1 MASDPES
8 GPRVTGRHAAPRL
21 TVRGRLRLPVGRA
34 IALTAVP
41 TALLMG
47 TIAPRFALAADATSS
62 SASATSHDQATGADA
77 TPSGSSCTKTSI
89 SSLIAGT
96 AKTGTGTA
104 TSSRTA
110 SATTGGTSAG
120 GKSTSGKSTGTA
132 PTKSSADPAV
142 PDSHPTADPTTA
154 PSSAKPSQAP
164 TSAPAAPASGS
175 SSSTSGNSLL
185 GGVGSILNGL
195 GGLLSLDAEPA
206 SATAPTASA
215 TPAASAHTASAAPV
229 TRRAEIA
236 TPVSVAPSASAT
248 QTRTHSTPAAS
259 ATPSAGPSRSTHP
272 PVGPSTGSSTP
283 AAASPATPTTAAE
296 ANRACDVSRLAAPL
310 DTSIAPGEM
319 PAVPWTLKSSSLELI
334 NSQFWG
340 VVTVPTAAGDVRVLK
355 FTAQEVNI
363 GDLDMSTQQIGQELH
378 VQGGPGTTS
387 TMRGGTVT
395 MYVTSLSG
403 TLAAAEGIPL
413 AWLGVNLTLTP
424 DTLPQWLYD
433 LIGSV
438 PIPLTLT
445 LNNAVATQTG
455 QFGGNL
461 TIPGMHLFYTPLS

>member
-1 MASDPES
+1 MASESES

-47 TIAPRFALAADATSS
+47 TIAPKFALAADATSS
-62 SASATSHDQATGADA
+62 SAAATSHDHATDA
-77 TPSGSSCTKTSI
+77 AAAPTGSNCTKTSI

-96 AKTGTGTA
+96 TKTGTTKTGADTGASSTA
-104 TSSRTA
+104 A
-110 SATTGGTSAG
+110 STTTGGRSTG
-120 GKSTSGKSTGTA
+120 GRSSGTA
-132 PTKSSADPAV
+132 PTKSSAG
-142 PDSHPTADPTTA
+142 STAPSTA
-154 PSSAKPSQAP
+154 PSSATPSQVPSHAPSAVPAAGP
-164 TSAPAAPASGS
+164 TSAPASGP
-175 SSSTSGNSLL
+175 TGNPL
-185 GGVGSILNGL
+185 GEGVGTILNGL
-195 GGLLSLDAEPA
+195 GQLLGLDAEPA
-206 SATAPTASA
+206 R
-215 TPAASAHTASAAPV
+215 PAASPTPSAAATPT
-229 TRRAEIA
+229 TRHADTT
-236 TPVSVAPSASAT
+236 TPVSAVPSASAT
-248 QTRTHSTPAAS
+248 RSAPAATATPSTGATRSTVPAAAPSTVGTPAATS
-259 ATPSAGPSRSTHP
+259 
-272 PVGPSTGSSTP
+272 
-283 AAASPATPTTAAE
+283 PTTSTTSAE
-296 ANRACDVSRLAAPL
+296 ANRACDVSRMAAPL
-310 DTSIAPGEM
+310 DTSMPVGEM
-319 PAVPWTLKSSSLELI
+319 PTVPWTLKSSSLELI
-334 NSQFWG
+334 NTQFWG

-403 TLAAAEGIPL
+403 TLAEAEGIPL

-461 TIPGMHLFYTPLS
+461 TIPGMHLYYTPLS

>member
-1 MASDPES
+1 MASDSES

-47 TIAPRFALAADATSS
+47 TIAPKFALAADATSS
-62 SASATSHDQATGADA
+62 SASATSHDHATDA
-77 TPSGSSCTKTSI
+77 SAGPTGSACTKTSI

-96 AKTGTGTA
+96 ANTGTGK
-104 TSSRTA
+104 TA
-110 SATTGGTSAG
+110 S
-120 GKSTSGKSTGTA
+120 
-132 PTKSSADPAV
+132 
-142 PDSHPTADPTTA
+142 PTTA
-154 PSSAKPSQAP
+154 PATTASSGGKSSGGKSSGAASTKSPSSAGSVAPS
-164 TSAPAAPASGS
+164 AAPSSGTPSHAPSSTPTAGPTGAPKSSPTS
-175 SSSTSGNSLL
+175 SSSG
-185 GGVGSILNGL
+185 GGVDTFLNGL
-195 GGLLSLDAEPA
+195 GQLLGLDAEPA
-206 SATAPTASA
+206 GPAVSATPSATASAS
-215 TPAASAHTASAAPV
+215 ASAAPAA
-229 TRRAEIA
+229 RRADTT

-248 QTRTHSTPAAS
+248 HSAPATSPSAS
-259 ATPSAGPSRSTHP
+259 ASHQAGPTRST
-272 PVGPSTGSSTP
+272 GPTAGST
-283 AAASPATPTTAAE
+283 AAGTSAAKPPATSTTSAE

-310 DTSIAPGEM
+310 DTSMPAGEM

-334 NSQFWG
+334 NTQFWG
-340 VVTVPTAAGDVRVLK
+340 VVTVPTAAGNVRVLK

>member
-8 GPRVTGRHAAPRL
+8 GPRPTGRHAAPRL

-47 TIAPRFALAADATSS
+47 TIAPKFALAADATPS
-62 SASATSHDQATGADA
+62 SASATSHDHATDA
-77 TPSGSSCTKTSI
+77 SSAPTGSDCTKTSI
-89 SSLIAGT
+89 SSLIAGA
-96 AKTGTGTA
+96 AKTGSGTT
-104 TSSRTA
+104 TSTRSA
-110 SATTGGTSAG
+110 SATTGGDS
-120 GKSTSGKSTGTA
+120 SGSRSSGSRSTGDRSTGAA
-132 PTKSSADPAV
+132 PAKSSAGSVAP
-142 PDSHPTADPTTA
+142 SPTRSAA
-154 PSSAKPSQAP
+154 PSSGTPSQAP
-164 TSAPAAPASGS
+164 SSTPTAGPTSAPTSGSSGS
-175 SSSTSGNSLL
+175 SSGGGL
-185 GGVGSILNGL
+185 GAILNGL
-195 GGLLSLDAEPA
+195 GGLLGLDAEPA
-206 SATAPTASA
+206 RSTATPTPSASA
-215 TPAASAHTASAAPV
+215 SASAAPAARQADI
-229 TRRAEIA
+229 TN
-236 TPVSVAPSASAT
+236 PVSVLPSASAS
-248 QTRTHSTPAAS
+248 HSAPAAS
-259 ATPSAGPSRSTHP
+259 ATPSSAPSS
-272 PVGPSTGSSTP
+272 STGPTRSAGSSADPSAAGTP
-283 AAASPATPTTAAE
+283 ATSPATSGTTSAE
-296 ANRACDVSRLAAPL
+296 ANRACDISRLAAPM
-310 DTSIAPGEM
+310 DTSMPPGEM
-319 PAVPWTLKSSSLELI
+319 PTVPWTLKSTSLELI
-334 NSQFWG
+334 NTQFWG

-403 TLAAAEGIPL
+403 TLAEAEGIPL